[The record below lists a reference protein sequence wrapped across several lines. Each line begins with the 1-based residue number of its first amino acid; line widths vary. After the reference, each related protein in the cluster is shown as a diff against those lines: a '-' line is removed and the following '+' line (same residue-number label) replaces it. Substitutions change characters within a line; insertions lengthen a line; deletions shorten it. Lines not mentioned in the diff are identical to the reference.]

1 MIYSLEITT
10 ERTDDFLRVYHMY
23 ATDTLYDLRRL
34 IENDLEFDDSQPG
47 VFIAVDKAGKTKRY
61 ALFDLGDGA
70 MDSVSLESVYGEEE
84 ILYTFDLFN
93 GRSLKI
99 RFTGEVEREA
109 RKSYP
114 LVTESTGEAPGQVE
128 EKPLPAK
135 LPMIPPEKDEG
146 KDDDDDEHDD
156 DDDET
161 LEEYD
166 EEDLNVFDTRN
177 EV

>member
-10 ERTDDFLRVYHMY
+10 ERNDGFLRVYHMY
-23 ATDTLYDLRRL
+23 ANDTLYDLRRL

-47 VFIAVDKAGKTKRY
+47 VFITEDKKGKTKRY

-70 MDSVSLESVYGEEE
+70 MDAVPLESVCGEGL

-99 RFTGEVEREA
+99 HFTGEVEREA

-114 LVTESTGEAPGQVE
+114 MVAESSGEAPGQFE

-146 KDDDDDEHDD
+146 KNDEDYEHDEDEDDEM
-156 DDDET
+156 
-161 LEEYD
+161 EEYD
-166 EEDLNVFDTRN
+166 EDDLNVFDTRD